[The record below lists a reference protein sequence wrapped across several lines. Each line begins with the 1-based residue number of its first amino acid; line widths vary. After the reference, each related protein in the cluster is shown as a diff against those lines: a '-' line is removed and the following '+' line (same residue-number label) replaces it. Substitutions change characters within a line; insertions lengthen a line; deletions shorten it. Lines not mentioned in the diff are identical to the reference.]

1 MLNVLKFLLKLIL
14 TLAIIGAAAW
24 FGYKKYHSYIQNPW
38 TRDGQIRTQVIQ
50 VAPRV
55 SGMVTKI
62 YISDNQLVKKGDL
75 LFELDRSKY
84 MLKLLQAKAR
94 LKRALEVSKGAKI
107 EYQRVQNIYNR
118 DKGAVSQKD
127 FTRNQI
133 NYYKSLA
140 DVDSSKESLNIAKLN
155 LKWTKVRATVDGWVS
170 NINFQLGTQAVA
182 NKPILALVDK
192 NSFWVFG
199 FFKESAIKDIKIGDK
214 ASVILMAYPDTPLLA
229 KVVSIA
235 WGISHT
241 DGNPGG
247 NLLPKV
253 KPVFPWIRLA
263 QRIPVKL
270 KLDEPLP
277 KNIKLRFGLTASVM
291 IMPMKHQQNDQNNS
305 TSF

>member
-1 MLNVLKFLLKLIL
+1 MLNILKFLLKLII
-14 TLAIIGAAAW
+14 TLAIISASAW
-24 FGYKKYHSYIQNPW
+24 FGYKKYKDYIQNPW
-38 TRDGQIRTQVIQ
+38 TRDGQARTQVIQ

-62 YISDNQLVKKGDL
+62 YVSDNQIVKKGDL
-75 LFELDRSKY
+75 LFEIDKSKY
-84 MLKLLQAKAR
+84 RFKVLQSKAR
-94 LKRALEVSKGAKI
+94 LKRALEISKGAKI

-118 DKGAVSQKD
+118 DRGAVSQKD

-140 DVDSSKESLNIAKLN
+140 DVDSAKESLNIAKLN
-155 LKWTKVRATVDGWVS
+155 LKWTKIRATVDGWVS

-182 NKPILALVDK
+182 NKPLLALVDK
-192 NSFWVFG
+192 SSFWVFG
-199 FFKESAIKDIKIGDK
+199 FFKENNIKNIKVGDR
-214 ASVILMAYPDTPLLA
+214 AVVTLMAYPDTPLQA

-235 WGISHT
+235 WGISHS

-263 QRIPVKL
+263 QRIPVKI

-277 KNIKLRFGLTASVM
+277 KDIKLRFGLSASVM
-291 IMPMKHQQNDQNNS
+291 IMP
-305 TSF
+305 